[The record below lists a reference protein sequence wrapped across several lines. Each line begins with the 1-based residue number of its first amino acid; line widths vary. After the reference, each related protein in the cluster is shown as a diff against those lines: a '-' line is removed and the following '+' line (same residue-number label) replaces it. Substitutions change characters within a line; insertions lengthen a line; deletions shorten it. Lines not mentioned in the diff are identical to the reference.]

1 MKLRR
6 RDLGRRDLS
15 RPKLGPQRL
24 DRLTL
29 GSGELGRKLAL
40 ALSVVGVALAALA
53 APVVAVGQG
62 SGPTLREAPDS
73 KFPGMIFELQL
84 PEKRALNANRLSVT
98 ENGAAVSDLTVEA
111 PGTANGA
118 VLLIDGSNSM
128 RGAPIEGAMQAAR
141 AFVAQRNPKLAVAV
155 VVFGPDDSVLVD
167 FTKSQDELV
176 AAVAKV
182 PPLAEGTHIYDAL
195 IRTAELAEDAGLERS
210 TIVLL
215 SDGTDVGSDASRAD
229 ALSALDDANVRVISV
244 GLRSKQYNPES
255 LRSIAQQT
263 GGTYA
268 ESASPAALEPIFS
281 QISSRLSREYT
292 VRYTSLLPPKTNASV
307 RAAVAG
313 LPAAT
318 TTYTTPNL
326 TFTSHGTFDRSWIDS
341 VIVSPFLMV
350 FIIISVI
357 ALLAFAILT
366 AFDVRSRSVRRRMAQ
381 YITIPTEEE
390 SSIRRAEVAS
400 MLADRATQSVAGHRW
415 WQSFEKDVE
424 LSGFRASAVTIAGW
438 TLIAG
443 ILASVVTAL
452 ILQSLLGLLVGLAA
466 PLITRTVVK
475 TRVSKKR
482 RAFGEQLPDNLEVM
496 AGALRAGHSLV
507 GAMNVMVEGADEPS
521 RSEFRRVLQDEQL
534 GVPIDQAL
542 MVTSGRMENLD
553 IEQVAIVTRL
563 QREAGGNTAEVLD
576 RVVENIRGRMEIRR
590 LIRVLTAQGRLAGWV
605 LTGLPLALVGFLL
618 VLNPDWLDPL
628 TETNI
633 GRAFLVLWALMLIA
647 GKITIKRIIEIDV

>member
-1 MKLRR
+1 MA
-6 RDLGRRDLS
+6 G
-15 RPKLGPQRL
+15 
-24 DRLTL
+24 
-29 GSGELGRKLAL
+29 A
-40 ALSVVGVALAALA
+40 ALAALV

-62 SGPTLREAPDS
+62 GAPVLTEAGS
-73 KFPGMIFELQL
+73 SFPGKVFRLQL
-84 PEKRALNANRLSVT
+84 PDRRALTADRLSMT
-98 ENGAAVSDLTVEA
+98 ENGTAVSSLTVEA
-111 PGTANGA
+111 PGTTNGA
-118 VLLIDGSNSM
+118 VLLIDASNSM
-128 RGAPIEGAMQAAR
+128 RGAPIAAAMQAAR
-141 AFVAQRNPKLAVAV
+141 AFIAQRNPKMPVAV
-155 VVFGPDDSVLVD
+155 VVFGPDDTVLVD
-167 FTKSQDELV
+167 FTKSQDELT

-195 IRTAELAEDAGLERS
+195 IRTAELAEDAGLER
-210 TIVLL
+210 TTVVLL

-229 ALSALDDANVRVISV
+229 ALAALDEANVRVISV
-244 GLRSKQYNPES
+244 GLRSKQYNPDA
-255 LRSIAQQT
+255 LQSIAQRT

-268 ESASPAALEPIFS
+268 VSASTAALTPIFAR
-281 QISSRLSREYT
+281 ISSRLSSEYT
-292 VRYTSLLPPKTNASV
+292 VRYTSLLPPETEATV
-307 RAAVAG
+307 RAVVAG
-313 LPAAT
+313 LPPAT
-318 TTYTTPNL
+318 TTYTSPEL
-326 TFTSHGTFDRSWIDS
+326 DLSRRGSFDRSWIDS

-381 YITIPTEEE
+381 YVTIPTEEE
-390 SSIRRAEVAS
+390 SSVRRAEVAS
-400 MLADRATQSVAGHRW
+400 MLADRAQQRVAGHRW

-424 LSGFRASAVTIAGW
+424 LSGFSASAVTIAGW
-438 TLIAG
+438 TIVAAVLSSLI
-443 ILASVVTAL
+443 TA
-452 ILQSLLGLLVGLAA
+452 IVFQSLLGLLVGLAA

-475 TRVSKKR
+475 SRVSTKR
-482 RAFGEQLPDNLEVM
+482 KAFGEQLPDNLEVM

-507 GAMNVMVEGADEPS
+507 GAMNVMVEGADQPS
-521 RSEFRRVLQDEQL
+521 QSEFRRVLQDEQL

-542 MVTSGRMENLD
+542 MVTSDRMENRD
-553 IEQVAIVTRL
+553 IDQVAIVTRL

-628 TETNI
+628 TETNL

-647 GKITIKRIIEIDV
+647 GKITIKRIIEIEV

>member
-1 MKLRR
+1 MRV
-6 RDLGRRDLS
+6 DS
-15 RPKLGPQRL
+15 P
-24 DRLTL
+24 
-29 GSGELGRKLAL
+29 KLAL
-40 ALSVVGVALAALA
+40 IISAVISVAGAVLVSLA

-62 SGPTLREAPDS
+62 SSPTLTEAPDS
-73 KFPGMIFELQL
+73 GFPDKVFIYRL
-84 PEKRALNANRLSVT
+84 PERRALTADKVSAT
-98 ENGAAVSDLTVEA
+98 ENGTPVADLALEA
-111 PGTANGA
+111 PGSASGA
-118 VLLIDGSNSM
+118 ILLIDASNSM
-128 RGAPIEGAMQAAR
+128 SGAPIDGAMRAAQA
-141 AFVAQRNPKLAVAV
+141 FIAQRNPKMPVAV
-155 VVFGPDDSVLVD
+155 VVFGPDDTVLVD
-167 FTKSQDELV
+167 FTKSQSELV

-195 IRTAELAEDAGLERS
+195 TRATELAEAAGLERS
-210 TIVLL
+210 TVVLL

-229 ALSALDDANVRVISV
+229 ALSALDEANVRVISV
-244 GLRSKQYNPES
+244 GLRSKQYNPEA
-255 LRSIAQQT
+255 LKSIAQRT

-268 ESASPAALEPIFS
+268 ESASPAALGPIFS
-281 QISSRLSREYT
+281 QISSRLSNEYT
-292 VRYTSLLPPKTNASV
+292 LRYTSLLPPRTNASV

-318 TTYTTPNL
+318 TSYTTPALDFGNR
-326 TFTSHGTFDRSWIDS
+326 GTFDYSFIDS
-341 VIVSPFLMV
+341 VIVSPFLMA
-350 FIIISVI
+350 FIVISVI

-381 YITIPTEEE
+381 YVTIPTEEE
-390 SSIRRAEVAS
+390 SNVRRAEVAS

-424 LSGFRASAVTIAGW
+424 LSGFRASPVTIAGW
-438 TLIAG
+438 TLVAA
-443 ILASVVTAL
+443 ILASLVTAL

-466 PLITRTVVK
+466 PLVTRTLVK
-475 TRVSKKR
+475 TRVSKKL

-521 RSEFRRVLQDEQL
+521 KSEFRRVLQDEQL

-542 MVTSGRMENLD
+542 MVTSGRMENRD

-628 TETNI
+628 TQTNL

-647 GKITIKRIIEIDV
+647 GKITIKRIVEIEV

>member
-1 MKLRR
+1 VK
-6 RDLGRRDLS
+6 LGRL
-15 RPKLGPQRL
+15 QV
-24 DRLTL
+24 DR
-29 GSGELGRKLAL
+29 SKLAVT
-40 ALSVVGVALAALA
+40 LSVAAAALAALV

-62 SGPTLREAPDS
+62 GAPTLREAPDS
-73 KFPGMIFELQL
+73 SFPGKVFELQL
-84 PEKRALNANRLSVT
+84 PQKRALTADRLSMA
-98 ENGAAVSDLTVEA
+98 ENGTTVSDLTVEA

-118 VLLIDGSNSM
+118 VLLIDASNSM

-141 AFVAQRNPKLAVAV
+141 AFIAQRNPKMAVAV
-155 VVFGPDDSVLVD
+155 VVFGPDDTVLVD
-167 FTKSQDELV
+167 FTKSQKELV
-176 AAVAKV
+176 AAVGKV

-195 IRTAELAEDAGLERS
+195 IRAADLAESAGLQR
-210 TIVLL
+210 TTVVLL

-244 GLRSKQYNPES
+244 GLRSKQYNAES
-255 LRSIAQQT
+255 LKSIAQRT
-263 GGTYA
+263 GGTYS
-268 ESASPAALEPIFS
+268 ESASPAALEPIFAK
-281 QISSRLSREYT
+281 IGSRLSSEYT
-292 VRYTSLLPPKTNASV
+292 VRYTSLLPPSTQATV
-307 RAAVAG
+307 RAVVVG

-318 TTYTTPNL
+318 ATYTTPKL
-326 TFTSHGTFDRSWIDS
+326 DFTNRGSFDRSWIDS

-350 FIIISVI
+350 FVIISVV

-381 YITIPTEEE
+381 YVTIPTEEE

-400 MLADRATQSVAGHRW
+400 MLADRAQQRVAGNRW
-415 WQSFEKDVE
+415 WQSFEKEVE
-424 LSGFRASAVTIAGW
+424 LGGFRASPVTIAGW

-443 ILASVVTAL
+443 ILASLVTAI

-466 PLITRTVVK
+466 PFVTRIMVK
-475 TRVSKKR
+475 QRVTTKL

-521 RSEFRRVLQDEQL
+521 KSEFRRVLQDEQL

-542 MVTSGRMENLD
+542 MVTSARMENRD

-590 LIRVLTAQGRLAGWV
+590 LIRVLTAQGRLARWV
-605 LTGLPLALVGFLL
+605 LTGLPLVLVGFLL
-618 VLNPDWLDPL
+618 VINPDWLDPL
-628 TETNI
+628 TATNI

-647 GKITIKRIIEIDV
+647 GSITIKRIVEIEV